1 MEKSTAYRLKKYKKI
16 AKNIKIYDKDDNN
29 LIAFKIDN
37 ESEKMFVIYNASE
50 GSRAV
55 KIPAGKWK
63 VYANGGYASDK
74 PNSVIKG
81 GEVIIPAHTELV
93 IGKTNYDKLRNLLI
107 VSGVA
112 VAGIIT
118 VAYIMSDEERAETV
132 KKEAELAKKN
142 VIKFSEDMMKKLPAE
157 VTLDDILDMCVDGKN
172 FLANAVKF
180 AK

>member
-1 MEKSTAYRLKKYKKI
+1 M
-16 AKNIKIYDKDDNN
+16 
-29 LIAFKIDN
+29 
-37 ESEKMFVIYNASE
+37 
-50 GSRAV
+50 
-55 KIPAGKWK
+55 
-63 VYANGGYASDK
+63 
-74 PNSVIKG
+74 
-81 GEVIIPAHTELV
+81 
-93 IGKTNYDKLRNLLI
+93 
-107 VSGVA
+107 
-112 VAGIIT
+112 AGIIT